1 MSETKKKAA
10 KKKAK
15 KKATKK
21 KADATL
27 VKATAKKPP
36 KERYCYALSDD
47 GHFSGSFE
55 TRETALS
62 EAIVAYDLEE
72 GASVYTGVIED
83 VDPTT
88 LTNAVGLHIDGI
100 LETVSETAEET
111 VGEVS
116 EDWLM
121 DVGEET
127 AKKMDAELCALVT
140 KWITE
145 YLPFKFHSVND
156 EQHHVVTKEEASG
169 SD

>member
-1 MSETKKKAA
+1 MSK
-10 KKKAK
+10 K

-21 KADATL
+21 KKAKKS
-27 VKATAKKPP
+27 KATTTKPP
-36 KERYCYALSDD
+36 EENYCFALTDD
-47 GHFSGSFE
+47 GAYEGSFS

-62 EAIVAYDLEE
+62 EAIVAYDLPE
-72 GASVYTGVIED
+72 GASVYTGIIED
-83 VDPTT
+83 VDPTS

-121 DVGEET
+121 DIDEET
-127 AKKMDAELCALVT
+127 NKKMDAELCALVT
-140 KWITE
+140 KWVTE